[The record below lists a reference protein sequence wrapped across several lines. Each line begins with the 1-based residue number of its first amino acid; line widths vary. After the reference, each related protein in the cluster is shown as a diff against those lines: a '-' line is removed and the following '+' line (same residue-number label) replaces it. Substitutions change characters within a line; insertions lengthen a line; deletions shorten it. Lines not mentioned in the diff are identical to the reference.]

1 MIWFRKPSPTC
12 ARAADLTQTTER
24 AGQIVPALF
33 ASMQISMGGQSM
45 ASSAAVLE
53 DGSLISRIDR
63 KLLTVERALAL
74 VSGLAV
80 FSLMLL
86 AVVSVG
92 GRNAFNA
99 PLPGYVDWI
108 EQVMPLIAFMGIS
121 FVQRDGSHIRMD
133 LVISALRGR
142 ALWLFELL
150 SVVLILALV
159 LALLWGSWSHFL
171 RSFDFAAP
179 LWSRDSSID
188 IGLPIWPA
196 KLLAPVAFAVLVL
209 RLLLQVW
216 GYGRAFVLGLE
227 QPVAVPLVLSA
238 AEQAAAEAE
247 HLGGVSAS
255 GNDT

>member
-1 MIWFRKPSPTC
+1 M
-12 ARAADLTQTTER
+12 
-24 AGQIVPALF
+24 AG
-33 ASMQISMGGQSM
+33 
-45 ASSAAVLE
+45 SAAVLE
-53 DGSLISRIDR
+53 DGSLISRWDR
-63 KLLTVERALAL
+63 QLLRLERVMALI
-74 VSGLAV
+74 SGLAV
-80 FSLMLL
+80 FSLMVL

-142 ALWLFELL
+142 ALWLFELI
-150 SVVLILALV
+150 SVLLILALM
-159 LALLWGSWSHFL
+159 LALLWGSGSHFL

-196 KLLAPVAFAVLVL
+196 KLLAPVAFAVLCL

-216 GYGRAFVLGLE
+216 GYGRALVLGLAR
-227 QPVAVPLVLSA
+227 PAAVPLVQSA

-247 HLGGVSAS
+247 HLGGVSISAS
-255 GNDT
+255 NRD